1 MRETEVTVAR
11 PHRYW
16 ATAIPAKMKYASP
29 FGSTRP
35 RIQPKLLGPIEAAW
49 AASGMAATTAHSITQ
64 PDRPETATAVT
75 MPLGTRTA
83 APTVSSAVLAEA
95 SKPVIV
101 YAGSRKLNAKSR
113 AMLLVSGQ
121 TSPPRAPLKFEKVT
135 SDPGCNDG
143 AKES

>member
-1 MRETEVTVAR
+1 M
-11 PHRYW
+11 
-16 ATAIPAKMKYASP
+16 PAKMKYASP

-35 RIQPKLLGPIEAAW
+35 RIQPKLLGPIAA
-49 AASGMAATTAHSITQ
+49 ARATSGIATTTAHSITQ

-75 MPLGTRTA
+75 MPFGTRTA

-101 YAGSRKLNAKSR
+101 YAGSRKPSAKSS

-121 TSPPRAPLKFEKVT
+121 TSPPRTPLKFEKLT
-135 SDPGCNDG
+135 SDPGWSDG
-143 AKES
+143 AK